1 MTRLFIDGQEVVLP
15 EQFELELI
23 TENPYFTRNGEY
35 TYDIDI
41 DLRVPQNRQIY
52 KNIQRSD
59 VTTKIDNRTAVIT
72 AGAFELIRGIEVVLS
87 VDNYTAKIQIVA
99 GNSQLNYNGEQRIR
113 EIEIDGVNYSDDE
126 AVQSLYGTVFS

>member
-52 KNIQRSD
+52 KNIQLQ
-59 VTTKIDNRTAVIT
+59 
-72 AGAFELIRGIEVVLS
+72 ELS
-87 VDNYTAKIQIVA
+87 N
-99 GNSQLNYNGEQRIR
+99 
-113 EIEIDGVNYSDDE
+113 
-126 AVQSLYGTVFS
+126 

>member
-41 DLRVPQNRQIY
+41 DLKNPTNRLIYQNIDRT
-52 KNIQRSD
+52 D
-59 VTTKIDNRTAVIT
+59 VTKKIKNRKAILVS
-72 AGAFELIRGIEVVLS
+72 GA
-87 VDNYTAKIQIVA
+87 
-99 GNSQLNYNGEQRIR
+99 
-113 EIEIDGVNYSDDE
+113 IEIISGVE
-126 AVQSLYGTVFS
+126 V

>member
-52 KNIQRSD
+52 KNIQRSLMLLQ
-59 VTTKIDNRTAVIT
+59 RLIT
-72 AGAFELIRGIEVVLS
+72 ALL
-87 VDNYTAKIQIVA
+87 
-99 GNSQLNYNGEQRIR
+99 
-113 EIEIDGVNYSDDE
+113 
-126 AVQSLYGTVFS
+126 